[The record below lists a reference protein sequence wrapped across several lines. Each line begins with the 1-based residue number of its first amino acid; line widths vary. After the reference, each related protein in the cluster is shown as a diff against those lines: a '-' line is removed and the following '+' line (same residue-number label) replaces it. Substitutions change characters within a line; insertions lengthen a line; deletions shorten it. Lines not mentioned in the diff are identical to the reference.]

1 MKAIKEFWKDNKDKI
16 IFGAKCVAVSFG
28 IGFNC
33 AAIGFGNGF
42 IKGMKYES
50 SSYASV
56 INRLLDEK
64 QDPAAFLSSIEDDDY
79 ILDELRNRMYNEIK
93 VPYGDHLTGVVDVMK
108 DVLDNHWREDG
119 YER

>member
-1 MKAIKEFWKDNKDKI
+1 MKDKEFWKDNKDKI
-16 IFGAKCVAVSFG
+16 IFGAKCVAVGFG
-28 IGFNC
+28 IGF
-33 AAIGFGNGF
+33 
-42 IKGMKYES
+42 IKGVICES
-50 SSYASV
+50 NNDASV